1 MIYFDD
7 IAVWTKTQKG
17 SIVRG
22 ILCGI
27 CVVATGLV
35 IWKTCSDIDKLD
47 ATIQA
52 NEVTLAEKAYELS
65 AIEKKI
71 EEYDVQSIVDTYM
84 ASYCGDAVSGKQID
98 YFSILGDMNI
108 DNMNKRLL
116 ENEDALSVYFS
127 GRGGAVGPWFEMNT
141 SNIKLW
147 LNWQFLTRQASTV
160 TDIPSIWI
168 LTAKERSGENQ
179 STIDINDIICVVVGN
194 YNAKTETFSDVEV
207 YDTYTGNVF
216 KNTYVMTNVGSVIN
230 EKCLVNSE
238 NNAEHYAAWRSILDG
253 KEYEPVELNIDETV
267 SENTTTETTDTSTE
281 PTDKSE
287 SDEKPTSSALD
298 ALNSALNGGDN

>member
-84 ASYCGDAVSGKQID
+84 ASYCGDAVSAKQVD
-98 YFSILGDMNI
+98 YFSILSDTNI

-127 GRGGAVGPWFEMNT
+127 GRGSKVGPWFDMNT
-141 SNIKLW
+141 VNIKRFF
-147 LNWQFLTRQASTV
+147 NWNFLTRQASTT
-160 TDIPSIWI
+160 TDVPSVWV
-168 LTAKERSGENQ
+168 LTIKEYRDESQVG
-179 STIDINDIICVVVGN
+179 ININEVACIAVGN
-194 YNAKTETFSDVEV
+194 YDAKTETFSNVEI
-207 YDTYTGNVF
+207 YDTYAGSMF
-216 KNTYVMTNVGSVIN
+216 KSTATMPGVGSIVDDR
-230 EKCLVNSE
+230 CLVNSE

-253 KEYEPVELNIDETV
+253 KEYESVELNTEETV
-267 SENTTTETTDTSTE
+267 SENTTEESTTESSTETKTD
-281 PTDKSE
+281 
-287 SDEKPTSSALD
+287 SDEKQTSSALD